1 MVEPTQI
8 PVRFGSAATRQG
20 PYMSTCTVPCT
31 RRAVTCRPR
40 LQGGQGIG
48 FLERS
53 TPANPVYVPDVRDR
67 DCHCAC
73 GLSVDSVSQATR
85 CALAETVWGA
95 GSAKCCHRLVSRHGA
110 ARDHARRHRRPV
122 AARTQWGS
130 PGRPARSRVRLAG
143 ISFCLLRHGV
153 VDGQRERAVL
163 RDGVWCGRDVLALTV

>member
-85 CALAETVWGA
+85 CVLAETVWGA

-110 ARDHARRHRRPV
+110 ALDHARRHRRTGRGV
-122 AARTQWGS
+122 AREAR
-130 PGRPARSRVRLAG
+130 AVAVRLAG

-163 RDGVWCGRDVLALTV
+163 RDGVWCGRDVLALTF